1 MPDAQPHE
9 KIIAIRQRKAE
20 AEQCAIKEDE
30 LRHAKLK
37 LQVHQVRNDQHFD
50 KLNSRNAA
58 TEKRKKTLAL
68 TKGYREAEKLI
79 EKHKE
84 TLLLKYQQCFR
95 LDDYGQTILV
105 NESGWISEIEYFVNG
120 VIGNTIESSIF
131 ARIDKKKLFSDIDSV
146 IKSEIS
152 SAIPIKKIPFD
163 MEGVEYESHCAEVL
177 RNSGW
182 KTSLTKGSGDQ
193 GVDILAIKNNIT
205 VAIQCKRLSK
215 PVGNKA
221 VQEAFAGMQFVKGN
235 FSVVVTNSSY
245 TPGAREIARETG
257 TFLLNDNNLPQLE
270 SLIKQRCTPY

>member
-20 AEQCAIKEDE
+20 AEQRAIKEDE

-58 TEKRKKTLAL
+58 TEKRRKTLAL

-84 TLLLKYQQCFR
+84 TLLLKYRQCFR

-163 MEGVEYESHCAEVL
+163 MEGVEYERHCAHVL

-221 VQEAFAGMQFVKGN
+221 VQEAFAGMQFVKSN

-245 TPGAREIARETG
+245 TPGAREIAKETG
-257 TFLLNDNNLPQLE
+257 TFLLNDNDLPQLE

>member
-20 AEQCAIKEDE
+20 AEQRAIKEDE

-37 LQVHQVRNDQHFD
+37 LQVHQVKNDQHFD
-50 KLNSRNAA
+50 RLNASNAA
-58 TEKRKKTLAL
+58 TEKRKKTIAL

-84 TLLLKYQQCFR
+84 TLLLKYRQCFR

-131 ARIDKKKLFSDIDSV
+131 ARIDKEKLSSAIDSV

-163 MEGVEYESHCAEVL
+163 MEGLEYERHCADIL

-257 TFLLNDNNLPQLE
+257 TFLLNDNDLPQLE

>member
-84 TLLLKYQQCFR
+84 TLLLKYRQCFR

-105 NESGWISEIEYFVNG
+105 NESGWVSEIEYFVNG